1 LLVRD
6 GVPKAMESFLPKMLA
21 SELTNVGVVTLWVSA
36 ALAALSLYVYM
47 APVLKYM
54 LE

>member
-1 LLVRD
+1 
-6 GVPKAMESFLPKMLA
+6 MLA
-21 SELTNVGVVTLWVSA
+21 SELTNAGVVTLWISA

>member
-1 LLVRD
+1 
-6 GVPKAMESFLPKMLA
+6 
-21 SELTNVGVVTLWVSA
+21 VVTLWVSA